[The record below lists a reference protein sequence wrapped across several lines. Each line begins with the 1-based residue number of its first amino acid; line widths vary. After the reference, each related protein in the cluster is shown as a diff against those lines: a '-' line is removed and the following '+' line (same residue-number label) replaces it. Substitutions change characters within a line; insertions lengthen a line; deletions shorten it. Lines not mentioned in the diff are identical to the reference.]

1 MIASYNRESLLLGVP
16 GLVLQYGGLFLTVDF
31 FLVGI
36 LAMLI
41 GTILLLFG
49 LGFYLKAKNR
59 NLAWVVLI
67 FIPIL
72 GILFLALLVD
82 KSKSLSHGL
91 PYRS

>member
-1 MIASYNRESLLLGVP
+1 MIATLNKKSLQLGVP
-16 GLVLQYGGLFLTVDF
+16 GLVLQYGGLFLAVDF
-31 FLVGI
+31 FPVGV
-36 LAMLI
+36 LAILI

-49 LGFYLKAKNR
+49 LGYYLKAKNR

-82 KSKSLSHGL
+82 KSKPLSPG
-91 PYRS
+91 RA

>member
-1 MIASYNRESLLLGVP
+1 MIASYNRKSLLLGVP

-82 KSKSLSHGL
+82 KSKALSHG
-91 PYRS
+91 RA